1 MALFDGCGGI
11 PGGVATVGTRCF
23 PVGLGDGCAPAD
35 VLDVGSARRDRAGQ
49 QQGEER
55 GDRKCEDERLP
66 QFALVGRTHIAASP
80 GADMF
85 HEILEGAES
94 LIPIDDFVSLAN
106 DND

>member
-1 MALFDGCGGI
+1 MVLFVIHGSTL
-11 PGGVATVGTRCF
+11 PHLRTR
-23 PVGLGDGCAPAD
+23 L
-35 VLDVGSARRDRAGQ
+35 
-49 QQGEER
+49 

-66 QFALVGRTHIAASP
+66 QFAFIGRTHIAASP